1 LPRSSSGLPISVA
14 PTGIRIAVRLT
25 PRASAER
32 IGIVDGKLKVAV
44 NAPPV
49 DNQANEALL
58 RLLAKQWR
66 LARRDLSIVAGAT
79 SRNKTVHVAGDPA
92 QLMTRLAP
100 LLK

>member
-1 LPRSSSGLPISVA
+1 M
-14 PTGIRIAVRLT
+14 RLT

-32 IGIVDGKLKVAV
+32 IGDVVDGKLKITVT
-44 NAPPV
+44 APPV

-79 SRNKTVHVAGDPA
+79 SRNKIVHIAGNPVELTA
-92 QLMTRLAP
+92 RLAP
-100 LLK
+100 LLG